1 MSPRKYDS
9 TRRRAAAEATRH
21 QILEAA
27 RSLIGGKGDLDEFS
41 METVAEKAGVARM
54 TVYHQFGSRAGLLE
68 GLADHLASRGGMMRL
83 REAFME
89 SDPEVAVRK
98 FVRTFVGFWASDRVT
113 MRRLRAMAV
122 VFPSQDRGPRE
133 RDEWRKEGVSNLLDK
148 ISDGALPS
156 GKVPKDDLVELLSVL
171 TSFETF
177 DALCTEE
184 RSPEVVARIITDA
197 AVRVI
202 GLTPRA
208 AGHSHAV
215 PGQRAQTS
223 PVAIPRIPRA
233 RTKITAGAE

>member
-1 MSPRKYDS
+1 MSPRKYDL
-9 TRRRAAAEATRH
+9 TRRRAAAEATRQ

-83 REAFME
+83 REAFVE

-98 FVRTFVGFWASDRVT
+98 FVRTFVGFWVSDRVT

-133 RDEWRKEGVSNLLDK
+133 RDEWRKEGVSNLLHK
-148 ISDGALPS
+148 ISDGALPPGRVS
-156 GKVPKDDLVELLSVL
+156 KDDLVELLSVL

-184 RSPEVVARIITDA
+184 RSPEMVARIITDA
-197 AVRVI
+197 AVRI
-202 GLTPRA
+202 MGLTPRA
-208 AGHSHAV
+208 AGQSHGV
-215 PGQRAQTS
+215 TGQRARTS
-223 PVAIPRIPRA
+223 PATIRRNPRA
-233 RTKITAGAE
+233 RPRATAGAE